1 MGERMLVSI
10 CILAWNEEKIIK
22 ETIRSLFEQSVFQ
35 ECYKP
40 ADAIQWQL
48 VVVPNGCHDQTA
60 TAAAEAITAIVRTKP
75 HLAIHWDVRE
85 LKEPGKANAWNQC
98 IHQFVDPDCDLV
110 VMVDADIVFGHLET
124 IENSIVALAKAP
136 HADVA
141 VDRALKNAVRKERLN
156 TLEKI
161 SLSGTDLNASTRPGI
176 AGSFYCA
183 RASALR
189 NIWIP
194 PGLPVEDGFI
204 KAMIISDC
212 FRKPNDDSKI
222 VLAVNASHYFD
233 TLTNFRDIFRHEVR
247 MVVGTALNCY
257 LTWDFLKYA
266 TDPRGPGAGY
276 LIKNCIDNNPSWY
289 QEFILNTIRNRGYWV
304 LPNGMLFR
312 RLKSLSFQRLGV
324 IRALL
329 HVPLAMLLFAFDF
342 PVLFTANKKL
352 RNGTAIGYWR

>member
-1 MGERMLVSI
+1 MLISI

-35 ECYKP
+35 ENYTP
-40 ADAIQWQL
+40 TEAVHWQL
-48 VVVPNGCHDQTA
+48 LVVPNGCHDQTA
-60 TAAAEAITAIVRTKP
+60 KVATEAIADILRTKS
-75 HLAIHWDVRE
+75 HISIRWDVRE
-85 LKEPGKANAWNQC
+85 LKEPGKANAWNHC
-98 IHQFVDPDCDLV
+98 IHQFVDLSSDLI
-110 VMVDADIVFGHLET
+110 VMVDADIVFGNFET
-124 IENSIVALAKAP
+124 IENSILALVEAP
-136 HADVA
+136 DADVA
-141 VDRALKNAVRKERLN
+141 VDRALKSAVRKERLN

-161 SLSGTDLNASTRPGI
+161 SLSGTDLNASARPGI

-183 RASALR
+183 RATALR

-212 FRKPNDDSKI
+212 FRKPNDVNKI
-222 VLAVNASHYFD
+222 VLAENASHYFD
-233 TLTNFRDIFRHEVR
+233 TLTNLRDIFRHEVR

-266 TDPRGPGAGY
+266 TDPTGPGAGH
-276 LIKNCIDNNPSWY
+276 LIRNCIETNPFWY
-289 QEFILNTIRNRGYWV
+289 KEFILNTIRNRGYWV
-304 LPNGMLFR
+304 LPNGMLLR
-312 RLKSLSFQRLGV
+312 RLKSVSIQRLGF

-329 HVPLAMLLFAFDF
+329 HLPLALTLFVFDF
-342 PVLFTANKKL
+342 PVLFTANSKL